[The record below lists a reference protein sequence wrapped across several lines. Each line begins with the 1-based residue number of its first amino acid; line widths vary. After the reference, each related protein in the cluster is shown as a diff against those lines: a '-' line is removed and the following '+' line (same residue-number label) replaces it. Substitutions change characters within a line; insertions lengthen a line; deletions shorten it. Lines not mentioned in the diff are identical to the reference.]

1 MQTRARAAAPRS
13 RPLGAAKIKCIKSG
27 RVKTAASMPTLRTIG
42 GPLCQPTHTGANQTT
57 PASGMSGVRGA
68 APRAYGNGKR
78 AQRRGERCQ
87 SRGEPQ
93 LLPSLHQ
100 NSRHR
105 LILACNRILVA
116 SVLATVH
123 TGDSHDVPSDADS

>member
-1 MQTRARAAAPRS
+1 
-13 RPLGAAKIKCIKSG
+13 
-27 RVKTAASMPTLRTIG
+27 
-42 GPLCQPTHTGANQTT
+42 
-57 PASGMSGVRGA
+57 MSCTWVV
-68 APRAYGNGKR
+68 PRAYGNGKR

-87 SRGEPQ
+87 PSGEPRQ
-93 LLPSLHQ
+93 PPSLHQ

-105 LILACNRILVA
+105 LILACNRTLAA